1 MISKCRKTA
10 HILAEL
16 KAARSDVIGRSAE
29 AERFDSQTPDPP
41 EFDDPHVSNFH
52 TRGEVTFTVAE
63 PERGKTLLAVLNA
76 LAVTHERHD
85 LVTDQFGRDL
95 TEVNDWAGAL
105 GSF

>member
-1 MISKCRKTA
+1 MLPGGSAAPGERTDPWTSLISKCRKTV

-16 KAARSDVIGRSAE
+16 EAARSDVIGRSAE

-76 LAVTHERHD
+76 WR
-85 LVTDQFGRDL
+85 
-95 TEVNDWAGAL
+95 
-105 GSF
+105 